1 MSGAGESRIARPT
14 RRGAREYAFNNCR
27 GAALRIITDIE
38 SILIPETPMSAL
50 ICGSFAFDTI
60 MVFHDHFKNHILPDK
75 VHILN
80 VSFLVPQ
87 LRREFG
93 GGAGNI
99 AYGLKMLGGEPL
111 PMGTVGKDFAPYAG
125 WMNECGIALD
135 HITVVED
142 AYTAQAYITTDMDD
156 NQITAFHPGAMSY
169 ARENRVAA
177 AQGVALGIV

>member
-75 VHILN
+75 VNILN
-80 VSFLVPQ
+80 VSFHVP
-87 LRREFG
+87 LLLREFCG
-93 GGAGNI
+93 FAVNI
-99 AYGLKMLGGEPL
+99 TYGLKMLCGEPR
-111 PMGTVGKDFAPYAG
+111 PGGAG
-125 WMNECGIALD
+125 GGGGGP
-135 HITVVED
+135 D
-142 AYTAQAYITTDMDD
+142 A
-156 NQITAFHPGAMSY
+156 
-169 ARENRVAA
+169 
-177 AQGVALGIV
+177 